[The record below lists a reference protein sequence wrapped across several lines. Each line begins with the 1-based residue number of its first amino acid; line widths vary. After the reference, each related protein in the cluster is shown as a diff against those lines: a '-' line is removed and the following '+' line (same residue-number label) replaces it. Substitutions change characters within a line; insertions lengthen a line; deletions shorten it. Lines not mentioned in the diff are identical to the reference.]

1 LKNNEKKK
9 MIAKKFLSEFKKV
22 GRLLYQ
28 EGIVHAT
35 SGNMSLRNSKKTFLI
50 TAHDCC
56 FGDIN
61 DSSIVEVSLD
71 SRNLDRNASVEVV
84 VHREI
89 YKRTSAKAIVH
100 CHPIFATVLSFFS
113 KAIKPRDIEGSFYIP
128 EVPVID
134 IKQSIASERVAQ
146 ILPEFFKRYR
156 VVFLKGHGSW
166 VVGDTLFDCFKYT
179 SILESSSKIL
189 YYRKFY
195 KGGLK

>member
-1 LKNNEKKK
+1 
-9 MIAKKFLSEFKKV
+9 MVAKKLLSEFKKV
-22 GRLLYQ
+22 GELLYQ

-56 FGDIN
+56 FGDISN
-61 DSSIVEVSLD
+61 SGVVEVNLENK
-71 SRNLDRNASVEVV
+71 NLDRNASVEVI

-89 YKRTSAKAIVH
+89 YKKTAAKAIVH

-113 KAIKPRDIEGSFYIP
+113 KAIKPQDIEGSFYIP
-128 EVPVID
+128 EIPI
-134 IKQSIASERVAQ
+134 INIRQSIASEKAAQ
-146 ILPEFFKRYR
+146 ILPKFFKKHK

-166 VVGDTLFDCFKYT
+166 VIGDTLFDCFKYT

-189 YYRKFY
+189 YHKKLY
-195 KGGLK
+195 KGG